1 VLVLLASANR
11 DPAFNAEPDRF
22 MPLRA
27 RRRMLGFGHGM
38 HACPGQALACTLAAA
53 GLEALLRRA
62 PDLDALRERGWRYR
76 PSVNGR
82 IPVFH

>member
-1 VLVLLASANR
+1 VLLASANR
-11 DPAFNAEPDRF
+11 DPAFNPDPDSF
-22 MPLRA
+22 ILVRA
-27 RRRMLGFGHGM
+27 KRRMLGFGHGM

-53 GLEALLRRA
+53 SLDALLRRA
-62 PDLDALRERGWRYR
+62 PDLDAQRLRGWSYR